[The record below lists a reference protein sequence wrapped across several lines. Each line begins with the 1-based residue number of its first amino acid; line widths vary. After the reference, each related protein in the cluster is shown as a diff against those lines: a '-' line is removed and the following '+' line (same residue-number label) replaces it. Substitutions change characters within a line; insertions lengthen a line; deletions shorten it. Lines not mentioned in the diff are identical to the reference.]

1 MIKKNVQ
8 DEIAG
13 QLKMTESDVNH
24 KPLQKGEKTFQD
36 KILHKED
43 GMNNTC
49 ATPKHVFFSSN

>member
-1 MIKKNVQ
+1 
-8 DEIAG
+8 
-13 QLKMTESDVNH
+13 MTESDVNY